1 MARSSRTH
9 KQVNYTEDRGDDTEE
24 SEFEL
29 SEEEEVFQPVVK
41 SAARAPRQKGAAKR
55 SSPPSRPAPKKQE
68 RTPAAPK
75 PVVNQERTPEAP
87 KHVELEREDTLIIET
102 SFSSESNQEP
112 EKLIKPSN
120 KVTANA
126 APSRSDSPLSSIA
139 KSDLSSLSSEQD
151 YSWDEDDKSMR
162 SVTSSKKRIR
172 DYDDS
177 EDEKQQRK
185 GKARNDDDYVS
196 DNVSEDDC
204 DSESG
209 FGGNDVAVEI
219 ITTKQH
225 TKSAKSEN
233 STTSTKQKASSTSKT
248 KPKNLE
254 KPSAKTPSLAKTKQ
268 AQTPTTKPSFS
279 SKTPSLIS
287 QPSSTRSSLSTLGSS
302 LSTLGSSKQQRNSS
316 LGALLSSPKSPV
328 IKRPVLSSAG
338 SSPSLKSMTSLSSTL
353 SISPSKTARSIGRV
367 SGPASLRGGRA
378 NTSLKSLL
386 SGSTAPRAGLSR
398 RTLLHKKE

>member
-1 MARSSRTH
+1 
-9 KQVNYTEDRGDDTEE
+9 
-24 SEFEL
+24 
-29 SEEEEVFQPVVK
+29 FQPVVE
-41 SAARAPRQKGAAKR
+41 SAARAPRQKATAKR

-75 PVVNQERTPEAP
+75 QVVELERTPEAP
-87 KHVELEREDTLIIET
+87 SHVVELEREDTLIIET
-102 SFSSESNQEP
+102 SFSSESDQEP
-112 EKLIKPSN
+112 EKLTKPSDN
-120 KVTANA
+120 VTANA
-126 APSRSDSPLSSIA
+126 APSRSDSSLSSIA

-151 YSWDEDDKSMR
+151 YSRDEDDKSMR

-177 EDEKQQRK
+177 EYEKQQRK

-196 DNVSEDDC
+196 EDDC

-209 FGGNDVAVEI
+209 FGGNDVVVEI
-219 ITTKQH
+219 ITTKKH

-233 STTSTKQKASSTSKT
+233 STTSTKQKASSTSKQ
-248 KPKNLE
+248 KPENPE
-254 KPSAKTPSLAKTKQ
+254 KPSAKTPSLAKAKQ
-268 AQTPTTKPSFS
+268 AQTLTTKPSFS

-287 QPSSTRSSLSTLGSS
+287 QPSSTRSSLSTLGP
-302 LSTLGSSKQQRNSS
+302 SKQQRNSS

-328 IKRPVLSSAG
+328 TKRPVLSSVG

-353 SISPSKTARSIGRV
+353 SISPSKTTRNIGRV
-367 SGPASLRGGRA
+367 PGPASLRGGRG